1 MMEASKDKELDAQLI
16 ISDRLSALGKMAGG
30 IGHEINNPLAVIFQ
44 ITGWMKDLL
53 SEEDPEKCKH
63 YKEYGPALD
72 KIDAQIRRVRTVVH
86 NMLSYAGKLGVPAGA
101 TDINE
106 ILNRSMGLLEH
117 YARIHNIDI
126 IKDFSP
132 NLPPVSVN
140 SEQLE
145 QVFFNF
151 ISNAI
156 DAVESDGSIHITTRV
171 RQSRILVSIAD
182 DGPGID
188 EADQKKIFDPFFTT
202 KVTGKGAGLGLW
214 VNYSII
220 QKMGG
225 TIELKS
231 RPGQGAIF
239 MVALPVAFP

>member
-1 MMEASKDKELDAQLI
+1 MEEKGLDAQLI
-16 ISDRLSALGKMAGG
+16 ISDRLAALGKMAGG

-53 SEEDPEKCKH
+53 SDEDPGKCKH
-63 YKEYGPALD
+63 YDEYGPALD

-86 NMLSYAGKLGVPAGA
+86 NMLSYTGKLGVPADA

-106 ILNRSMGLLEH
+106 ILDRSMGLLAH
-117 YARIHNIDI
+117 YARIRNIDI
-126 IKDFSP
+126 IREFSP
-132 NLPPVSVN
+132 DLPPVSLN

-156 DAVESDGSIHITTRV
+156 DAIQSEGAIRIGTRV
-171 RQSRILVSIAD
+171 RQSQIIVSISD

-188 EADQKKIFDPFFTT
+188 KDHQKKIFDPFFTT

-220 QKMGG
+220 RKMGG

-231 RPGQGAIF
+231 EPGKGATF
-239 MVALPVAFP
+239 TVALPISCP